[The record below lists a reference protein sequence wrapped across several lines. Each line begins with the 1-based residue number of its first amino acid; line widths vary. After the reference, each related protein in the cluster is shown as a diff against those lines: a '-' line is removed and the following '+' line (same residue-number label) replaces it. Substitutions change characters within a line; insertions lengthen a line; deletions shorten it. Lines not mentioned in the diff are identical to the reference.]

1 MSAWYEILKELYEVM
16 MLIIENFTFE
26 ISEQFEAWKYFIK
39 QSTKCLNSR

>member
-26 ISEQFEAWKYFIK
+26 ISEQFEA
-39 QSTKCLNSR
+39 